1 VHSYLNQASYFSGK
15 SSLFGSNVS
24 AGMLSLISNGAG
36 LFYRGERYW
45 GYFYFHLNNILLFMT
60 MKSLSYPEYYDKVSG
75 TYNKGNI
82 NKNRAMIYGSI
93 LILSKT
99 IEICH
104 AIIAKENI
112 SSGEVIDEY
121 IIPAPFFTL
130 DETGSPVGGVSVTMK
145 F

>member
-1 VHSYLNQASYFSGK
+1 M
-15 SSLFGSNVS
+15 GSNLN
-24 AGMLSLISNGAG
+24 AGMHSLISNGAG

-60 MKSLSYPEYYDKVSG
+60 MKEFSYPEYYNETSNRYDKGSR
-75 TYNKGNI
+75 
-82 NKNRAMIYGSI
+82 NKNRGITYCSL
-93 LILSKT
+93 LIISKT

-104 AIIAKENI
+104 AVITKENI
-112 SSGEVIDEY
+112 SSGELIDEY

-130 DETGSPVGGVSVTMK
+130 DEKGELVGGISVTAK